1 MSQSNPSGK
10 SPRLLYLD
18 WTRGV
23 AAAIMLQ
30 GHVFH
35 SFTRTDLR
43 TESPFMLSQFI
54 GGMPPALFLFLTGV
68 TLAFLMSSRERLGW
82 SAPRRIWAAVKRGAY
97 LFGIAFLVRFQ
108 LWLFGLPYSQW
119 QDLVKVDILNCM
131 GLAIM
136 LFSLMAVFPTR
147 ERIRLCAV
155 LGLGVAGLSPLMT
168 NLDWSGMPQ
177 LVRNYL
183 APSHDFFSFFPWAAF
198 VAFGMSFGSLLRA
211 LPSTQVPRAMQ
222 WVALSGIV
230 LIAATRWIGDLPY
243 SLYSKADFWLDS
255 PALILIKLGVVM
267 LLLSAAYLWT
277 EYGSSG
283 GWSWLR
289 QLGTTSLLV
298 YWVHIELV
306 YGRWVGSWKESLS
319 TPQVV
324 AVAVAVTLL
333 MLGLSVIRT
342 QWKTWKVS
350 VPAAL
355 DFYFST
361 ARRVSGD

>member
-1 MSQSNPSGK
+1 MSQGNPS
-10 SPRLLYLD
+10 SSSSRLLFLD
-18 WTRGV
+18 WTRGL

-43 TESPFMLSQFI
+43 TDSPFMLSQFV

-82 SAPRRIWAAVKRGAY
+82 STPQRIWAAVRRAGY
-97 LFGIAFLVRFQ
+97 LMGIAFVIRFQ
-108 LWLFGLPYSQW
+108 LWLFALPYSTW
-119 QDLVKVDILNCM
+119 QDLIKVDILNCM
-131 GLAIM
+131 GLAVG

-147 ERIRLCAV
+147 ERVRLCGA
-155 LGLGVAGLSPLMT
+155 LGLGIAALSPLMT
-168 NLDWSGMPQ
+168 NLDWSGAPQ
-177 LVRNYL
+177 LLRSYI
-183 APSHDFFSFFPWAAF
+183 APSHESFSFFPWAAF
-198 VAFGMSFGSLLRA
+198 VAFGMSFGSILRSVPPLH
-211 LPSTQVPRAMQ
+211 LPRTMQ
-222 WVALSGIV
+222 WVAVGGIV
-230 LIAATRWIGDLPY
+230 LIAITRWLGELPY
-243 SLYSKADFWLDS
+243 SLYPKADFWLDS

-267 LLLSAAYLWT
+267 LILSVAYLWT
-277 EYGSSG
+277 EYGSFG

-306 YGRWVGSWKESLS
+306 YGRWFGGWKDSLATS
-319 TPQVV
+319 ETV

-350 VPAAL
+350 VPVAL
-355 DFYFST
+355 DYYFST

>member
-1 MSQSNPSGK
+1 MPQSYPS
-10 SPRLLYLD
+10 SSSSRLLYLD
-18 WTRGV
+18 WTRGL

-43 TESPFMLSQFI
+43 TESPFMLSQFV

-82 SAPRRIWAAVKRGAY
+82 SAPRRIWSGLRRAGY
-97 LFGIAFLVRFQ
+97 LVGVAFLVRVQ
-108 LWLFGLPYSQW
+108 LWLFAQPYSPW

-131 GLAIM
+131 GVAVA
-136 LFSLMAVFPTR
+136 LFSLMALFPAP
-147 ERIRLCAV
+147 ERVRLCGA
-155 LGLGVAGLSPLMT
+155 LGLGIAALSPLVS
-168 NLDWSGMPQ
+168 NLDWSGAPQ
-177 LVRNYL
+177 LLRNYI

-198 VAFGMSFGSLLRA
+198 VAFGMSFGSLIKSVPPL
-211 LPSTQVPRAMQ
+211 QIPRAMQ
-222 WVALSGIV
+222 WVALCGIV
-230 LIAATRWIGDLPY
+230 LIAATRWLCELPY
-243 SLYSKADFWLDS
+243 SLYPKADFWLDS

-267 LLLSAAYLWT
+267 LILSAAYLWT

-306 YGRWVGSWKESLS
+306 YGRLLGSWKDSLS
-319 TPQVV
+319 TAETV
-324 AVAVAVTLL
+324 AVAVAVTVL

-350 VPAAL
+350 VPVAL
-355 DFYFST
+355 DYYFST